1 MQAKTE
7 EELRHVIYISKPT
20 YFDHLVLDDIL
31 TKSRSNNPAIG
42 VTGNLIYHADLFL
55 QLLEGPH
62 FAVQKLYETILA
74 DSRHT
79 DIVKLRDEPFSRRL
93 FASWAMK
100 NDGHQSW
107 MLSRSEMALMSSDEA
122 LQLFDRLARENDQFL
137 NGNDKE

>member
-1 MQAKTE
+1 MQVISE
-7 EELRHVIYISKPT
+7 EEVKHVIYISRPT
-20 YFDHLVLDDIL
+20 YFDHLVLEDIL

-62 FAVQKLYETILA
+62 LAVHKLYETILA
-74 DSRHT
+74 DNRHA
-79 DIVKLRDEPFSRRL
+79 DIVKLRDETFNRRL

-100 NDGHQSW
+100 NDGLRSW
-107 MLSRSEMALMSSDEA
+107 MLSRSEIARMSSDEA

-137 NGNDKE
+137 D

>member
-55 QLLEGPH
+55 QLLEGLTLQCKNCMKQSLLI
-62 FAVQKLYETILA
+62 AATLMLLNCVMKL
-74 DSRHT
+74 
-79 DIVKLRDEPFSRRL
+79 
-93 FASWAMK
+93 
-100 NDGHQSW
+100 
-107 MLSRSEMALMSSDEA
+107 
-122 LQLFDRLARENDQFL
+122 
-137 NGNDKE
+137 

>member
-20 YFDHLVLDDIL
+20 HFDHLVLEDIL
-31 TKSRSNNPAIG
+31 TKSRANNPAIG
-42 VTGNLIYHADLFL
+42 VTGNLIYHSDLFL

-62 FAVQKLYETILA
+62 LAVNRLYETILA
-74 DSRHT
+74 DNRHT
-79 DIVKLRDEPFSRRL
+79 DIVKLRDETFNRRL

-107 MLSRSEMALMSSDEA
+107 MLSRSEIARISSEEA
-122 LQLFDRLARENDQFL
+122 LELFDRLARENDQFL
-137 NGNDKE
+137 NC

>member
-1 MQAKTE
+1 MHSTAETK
-7 EELRHVIYISKPT
+7 LKHVIYISRPT
-20 YFDHLVLDDIL
+20 HFDHLVLDDIL

-62 FAVQKLYETILA
+62 LAVQKLYETILA
-74 DSRHT
+74 DNRHA
-79 DIVKLRDEPFSRRL
+79 DIVKLRDETFNRRL

-100 NDGHQSW
+100 NDSHQSW
-107 MLSRSEMALMSSDEA
+107 MLSRSEITQMSSDEA

-137 NGNDKE
+137 D